1 VRKGK
6 QLVPMAAK
14 ELQLLRYLV
23 RHRDR
28 VNPREEMRGVWVR
41 FEPPCD
47 SSRMVGITIPLA
59 RQLTGIV
66 NCLRPRFLAGW

>member
-6 QLVPMAAK
+6 QLVPMAAM

-28 VNPREEMRGVWVR
+28 VNPREEMREVWVR

-47 SSRMVGITIPLA
+47 SSRMVGITSHLLVIRNTNTLQ
-59 RQLTGIV
+59 RG
-66 NCLRPRFLAGW
+66 N